1 MTDESNVYADAG
13 QEALEGIWEFYRCR
27 RAVLAAEA
35 EVSVT
40 AVVLHR
46 NRRLADETLHVLP
59 GEESGP
65 GQ

>member
-1 MTDESNVYADAG
+1 MLTQDGKRWKGSG
-13 QEALEGIWEFYRCR
+13 EFYRCR

-35 EVSVT
+35 EVSVA

-46 NRRLADETLHVLP
+46 NHRLADETLHVLP
-59 GEESGP
+59 GEENGP